1 MEVKINRE
9 IRQYT
14 ESVFFGLDLRQL
26 LFSVAAIVS
35 AAAAWFFLKGKIGKE
50 TASWASI
57 ISAVPFA
64 AMGFVS
70 YNGMSAEKLLMAWIR
85 SGALKPVRLSAARSS
100 YYIELSEEGRKRRK
114 RH

>member
-57 ISAVPFA
+57 LSAVPFA
-64 AMGFVS
+64 ALGFVN
-70 YNGMSAEKLLMAWIR
+70 YNGMNAEQLLPAWVR

-100 YYIELSEEGRKRRK
+100 YYIELSALARKRRK
-114 RH
+114 RQ